1 MICINRNNP
10 PPEDSNED
18 ATWKKLQHILNKIYE
33 GFEDDDL
40 DLDLNINT
48 PNTHE
53 INQGSISD
61 LVEIVYNKIYNE
73 GFQCLGIM
81 VEKNPNES
89 LKIVVDEVQ

>member
-10 PPEDSNED
+10 PSEDNNED
-18 ATWKKLQHILNKIYE
+18 AAWKKLQSTLDKIYE
-33 GFEDDDL
+33 GLEDDYL
-40 DLDLNINT
+40 GLDLNINN

-73 GFQCLGIM
+73 GFQCLGII